1 MLANITAIILTNNEE
16 KHMERCIIS
25 LKDIVKRI
33 VVIDSFSTDTTLEIL
48 KNHNIEFYQKE
59 WVNYSSQLNWGI
71 EKANVKTDWI
81 LRIDPDEI
89 PSKNFKIGIK
99 NYLEKMPTEV
109 CGISIIRRFI
119 FLQKEI
125 NYGGD
130 FPQRDVRIWRNGS
143 GKCEDTW
150 SDEHIVVEGSIKN
163 TDLDIIDNN
172 TNNISWWTDKH
183 NRFATREMIEFFM
196 YKERKES
203 KDKLKLSKKKK
214 YKKDLK
220 LKLYYKLP
228 IFLRPFLFFIYKY
241 FIRLGFLSGWQG
253 FLWCFLQG
261 FWYRTL
267 VDIKILEINKI
278 VKNDNSNFK
287 MAIKKEYG
295 YDI

>member
-125 NYGGD
+125 KYGGD

-203 KDKLKLSKKKK
+203 KDKLKLSKKQK